1 MNTKIKHVGKSLVAI
16 AILIVAILTVALI
29 SPNVAEGSEEIVGA
43 DLNLLSNNGAED
55 YSNLTN
61 QVLPDKIDKNNI
73 ADYVPVDKF
82 NKNGTTVYNGRNYGF
97 IIYSN
102 SKTNHVL
109 LFKEEYT
116 THEDGD
122 GYDVALKVVYENSFF
137 KTGDTI
143 MNAGSPYRIALS
155 NVTLNNVIFDADINN
170 NIASGDYNYLNDSG
184 AYYTQS
190 RYENKLSF
198 FNKGAADSYAAT
210 IASCIVTIG
219 ATAASIAFPPL
230 GAAIVTGAGAVGAT
244 IVGSIPFLDDLFNN
258 GMWLDT
264 VNPDTAIDFP
274 LSRQGQI
281 EKYGSLRKNM
291 QVKVKSDSEE
301 YIGQSGDYT
310 KTSFR
315 IMNDHKKDYYVL
327 NNISFDLC
335 RYSAT
340 EHHKVNK
347 GSIES
352 VYNVTGTD
360 CTQYTQVKEQNES
373 FELDYYQRISP
384 LAKSNIFKFKPE
396 VSGIYKMLTPIGYN
410 LTVDNK
416 VSETNIVKVDSVGC
430 EIGILPN
437 SESPNSKNII
447 HSRLLAEDFYN
458 GEIAFTNIMIRRSQE
473 LNLNSVTKIEDLAIK
488 VESSSYMNNDL
499 YVVDAGDVADSI
511 DMYITD
517 GNLEVLAKAIKKDT
531 SLYVNYP
538 MKANKIYSVIC
549 VNRTGAPIDLEI
561 EKRTGPTFDDYQ
573 NGMFSGIVGLYYSH
587 ETPYTQYYSVENIEI
602 YNENVNI
609 VDGIG
614 GDYFL
619 QRGYQYYLRPN
630 SNVDVKLSL
639 SSKTSKEYYKI
650 DSIVECDGV
659 LNEIFEF
666 IPKIDAL
673 HTFKEGSYD
682 IFDSTGKIYTSV
694 NSAVLEADKVYRII
708 KRQVGGV
715 FGISLNGEIIGM
727 GNNTINSESDY
738 QVYILN
744 IDQRIRVDIAVDDS
758 DVDRNEKFSVYDYG
772 FNKIEFDHGYLLKT
786 GKYYLIINNKDFKY
800 IDITEYLQE
809 VNIKLIVD
817 GKVFNQNEDVK
828 YYYGKYFSLPTPK
841 KERYDFDGWMSGD
854 RYVTDSLGSSYDELL
869 ADELILNASWTLRAI
884 VMEINFDDKTTKWWN
899 GEDIVDQNPGE
910 LYIEGDLIDQL
921 INMKSRFIA
930 RDDGK
935 KQGYFLST
943 FDYEKKSSRGNVDY
957 YEFYPQWIIE
967 KYFIEFIPPY
977 NDIYATS
984 RAVSYGEN
992 IDLSVFPEQAFAL
1005 ENRNL
1010 YWLEGWKLSGNS
1022 QKIEFELGTKLI
1034 DLTPEYGSEYNYDSD
1049 GDKINDS
1056 TLIRLS
1062 AEIDYVEY
1070 NVIINETIFNVGQD
1084 GYTVSNLA
1092 YYKYEESKYYGCNV
1106 LLGVD
1111 GRKFSFGGKINISDL
1126 TSYWQEGYKSVT
1138 VRLNTVYT
1146 ALDVTLSY
1154 DYAETDNIDIYNG
1167 SMGNVTLKDGYVR
1180 GYKFNYWT
1188 LDGNEI
1194 RVLNYHNLGIRQY
1207 YSDVNGVNL
1216 LKIIDYSVSRTSLK
1230 PTSLI
1235 TYRIEDEATIVDCSR
1250 FATMVGMKF
1259 TIYPT
1264 AKEVTFVDG
1273 NCRDTEIIIEPRN
1286 GKLVIN
1292 MDSIT
1297 MAARSVLSAIDASNC
1312 PELELYSY
1320 GSVTLTG
1327 GEATGQAGGAG
1338 ITCNNLTLLGEDFEI
1353 IGGRSC
1359 YYDFNGRAGIF
1370 GVGNSADRL
1379 IIGADKVIVTG
1390 GNGAGGD
1397 SEKPPAKDD
1406 TVFEQAELGKDGAD
1420 GAHGKDGTDGA
1431 VAIYYP
1437 GTVVINYESELICTG
1452 GKGGNGQNGGNGQK
1466 GGDGRDGKF
1475 GVVTVD
1481 PGNGGDGGNG
1491 GNGGNGALAIYPGID
1506 LIING
1511 QFTGTAGEGGVG
1523 GYYGYGAPA
1532 GAACKTI
1539 WGNLRYGTNGRD
1551 GTYNGQAGSKG
1562 RSTAA

>member
-43 DLNLLSNNGAED
+43 DLNLLSNNGVED

-102 SKTNHVL
+102 AKTNHVL

-137 KTGDTI
+137 KTGSTI
-143 MNAGSPYRIALS
+143 MNANSPYHIAMS
-155 NVTLNNVIFDADINN
+155 KVTLNNAIFDADVNN

-184 AYYTQS
+184 AYYTQA

-198 FNKGAADSYAAT
+198 FNKGAAESYAAT
-210 IASCIVTIG
+210 VASCIITIG
-219 ATAASIAFPPL
+219 VSVIFPPAGVAAALGGVAATAVGMAPL
-230 GAAIVTGAGAVGAT
+230 
-244 IVGSIPFLDDLFNN
+244 FKDLNN
-258 GMWLDT
+258 NSMWLDT

-327 NNISFDLC
+327 NNISFELC

-340 EHHKVNK
+340 EHHKVDE

-384 LAKSNIFKFKPE
+384 LAKPNIFKFKPE

-561 EKRTGPTFDDYQ
+561 EKKTGPTFDDYQ

-992 IDLSVFPEQAFAL
+992 IDLSVFPQQAFAL

-1034 DLTPEYGSEYNYDSD
+1034 DLTPGYGSEYNYDSD

-1062 AEIDYVEY
+1062 AEIHYVEY

-1106 LLGVD
+1106 LLSVD

-1146 ALDVTLSY
+1146 ALDVALSY
-1154 DYAETDNIDIYNG
+1154 YYAETDNIDIYNG

-1216 LKIIDYSVSRTSLK
+1216 LKIIDYSISRTSLK

-1235 TYRIEDEATIVDCSR
+1235 TYRIEDEATIVDCSKYS
-1250 FATMVGMKF
+1250 TMVGMKF

-1292 MDSIT
+1292 LDNIT
-1297 MAARSVLSAIDASNC
+1297 IAALNGFSAIDASEC

-1320 GSVTLTG
+1320 GSVTLKG
-1327 GEATGQAGGAG
+1327 GEASLQEGGAG
-1338 ITCNNLTLLGEDFEI
+1338 IKCRNLSLLGEDFQI
-1353 IGGRSC
+1353 NGGDSFS
-1359 YYDFNGRAGIF
+1359 YKYNGRAGIF

-1379 IIGADKVIVTG
+1379 IIGAYKVTVTG
-1390 GNGAGGD
+1390 GDGAGGD
-1397 SEKPPAKDD
+1397 GEEPKEPSEYD
-1406 TVFEQAELGKDGAD
+1406 QADQGKDGVD
-1420 GAHGKDGTDGA
+1420 GAHGKNGTDGA

-1437 GTVVINYESELICTG
+1437 GTVVINYESELICIG
-1452 GKGGNGQNGGNGQK
+1452 GDGGNGQNGGNGQK
-1466 GGDGRDGKF
+1466 GGDGKDGKF
-1475 GVVTVD
+1475 LQYFAVK
-1481 PGNGGDGGNG
+1481 PGNGGSGGNG
-1491 GNGGNGALAIYPGID
+1491 GNGGNGAVPM
-1506 LIING
+1506 ING
-1511 QFTGTAGEGGVG
+1511 DFIKNGEYEGYLGEAGGCGFA
-1523 GYYGYGAPA
+1523 GYKAPP
-1532 GAACKTI
+1532 GKESS
-1539 WGNLRYGTNGRD
+1539 
-1551 GTYNGQAGSKG
+1551 TYNGNTTYYGSYGNDGKDG
-1562 RSTAA
+1562 SVGKSGVSTTA